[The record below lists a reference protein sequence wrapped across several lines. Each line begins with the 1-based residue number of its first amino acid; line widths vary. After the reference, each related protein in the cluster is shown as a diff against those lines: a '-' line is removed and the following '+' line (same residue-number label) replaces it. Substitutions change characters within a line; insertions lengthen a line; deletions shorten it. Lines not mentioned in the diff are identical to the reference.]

1 MSDRAMTWAI
11 EQPIADPAARDVL
24 LALAARATDA
34 GAVTTTFGE
43 LQEHLELRLAP
54 VFVALRYLMQLRLL
68 TFQQDGIQLKI
79 TLALSSGVDGQTDEQ
94 EAAE

>member
-1 MSDRAMTWAI
+1 MSDRVKTWAI
-11 EQPIADPAARDVL
+11 EQPVASPAARDVL

-43 LQEHLELRLAP
+43 LCGHLHMSLTE
-54 VFVALRYLMQLRLL
+54 VYGALRYLMQLRLL
-68 TFQQDGIQLKI
+68 RFQQDGIQLKI